1 MIMTVNSKFENKQ
14 IKKGLYIIPTP
25 IGNLGDITYRAIEIL
40 KKSDFILCEDTR
52 ISRKLMEKF
61 GVKSKLLPNHKFN
74 EKKNLS
80 QIINHLRNDKIVSL
94 ISDAGTPGIS
104 DPGAILIRQCVE
116 ERIDIYPLPGPSAV
130 STAVSIS
137 GYSEKYFFYGFFPS
151 KLKEIRNDLK
161 SLSQLDASIVFFIS
175 PKKINKIIPFLKEN
189 FSEREILICREMTKF
204 YEEYLRYKVDD
215 LKTFDENLKGEL
227 TIVISEKKKIKKDSL
242 LLSESDKNNIKGM
255 INKLSIKEIVNVIS
269 QNSRVPKKKIYNFC
283 LKIKNEV

>member
-1 MIMTVNSKFENKQ
+1 MTVNPKFENKQ
-14 IKKGLYIIPTP
+14 IKKGLYIVPTP

-104 DPGAILIRQCVE
+104 DPGAILVRHCVE

-137 GYSEKYFFYGFFPS
+137 GFSEKYFFYGFFPS
-151 KLKEIRNDLK
+151 KLKEIKNDLK

-175 PKKINKIIPFLKEN
+175 PKKINKVISFLKES

-215 LKTFDENLKGEL
+215 LKSFGENFKGEV

-242 LLSESDKNNIKGM
+242 LLSESDKNNIKEM

-269 QNSRVPKKKIYNFC
+269 QNSRVSKKKIYNFC

>member
-1 MIMTVNSKFENKQ
+1 MTVNSKFENKQ

-80 QIINHLRNDKIVSL
+80 QITNHLRNDKIVSL

-137 GYSEKYFFYGFFPS
+137 GFSEKYFFYGFFPS
-151 KLKEIRNDLK
+151 KLKEIKNDLK

-175 PKKINKIIPFLKEN
+175 PKKINKVISFLKES

-255 INKLSIKEIVNVIS
+255 INKLSVKEIVNVIS
-269 QNSRVPKKKIYNFC
+269 QNSRVPKKKN
-283 LKIKNEV
+283 L

>member
-1 MIMTVNSKFENKQ
+1 MTVNPKFQNKE

-61 GVKSKLLPNHKFN
+61 EVKSKLLPNHKFN

-80 QIINHLRNDKIVSL
+80 LIMNHLRNDKIISL

-104 DPGAILIRQCVE
+104 DPGAILVRECVE
-116 ERIDIYPLPGPSAV
+116 EKINIFPLPGPSAV
-130 STAVSIS
+130 SAAVSIS
-137 GYSEKYFFYGFFPS
+137 GFSERYFFYGFFPS
-151 KLKEIRNDLK
+151 KLKDIKNDLK
-161 SLSQLDASIVFFIS
+161 FLTQLDSSIVFFIS
-175 PKKINKIIPFLKEN
+175 PKKINKAIPFIKN
-189 FSEREILICREMTKF
+189 YFFGRDILICREMTKF

-215 LKTFDENLKGEL
+215 LKLFNENLKGEL
-227 TIVISEKKKIKKDSL
+227 TIVISEKKKIKKGSL
-242 LLSESDKNNIKGM
+242 LLSESDKSNIRKM
-255 INKLSIKEIVNVIS
+255 IKKLSIKEIVNLIS
-269 QNSRVPKKKIYNFC
+269 QNNSIPKKKIYDFC

>member
-1 MIMTVNSKFENKQ
+1 MTINPKFENKQ

-80 QIINHLRNDKIVSL
+80 LIINHLRNDKIVSL

-137 GYSEKYFFYGFFPS
+137 GFSEKYFFYGFFPT
-151 KLKEIRNDLK
+151 KLKEIKNDLK
-161 SLSQLDASIVFFIS
+161 SLSQLDVSIVFFIS
-175 PKKINKIIPFLKEN
+175 PKKINKIISFLKEN

>member
-1 MIMTVNSKFENKQ
+1 MTVNPKFENKQ

-40 KKSDFILCEDTR
+40 KKSNFILCEDTR

-80 QIINHLRNDKIVSL
+80 QIINHLKNDKIVSL

-116 ERIDIYPLPGPSAV
+116 ERINIYPLPGPSAV

-137 GYSEKYFFYGFFPS
+137 GFSEKYFFYGFFPT
-151 KLKEIRNDLK
+151 KLKEIKNDLK

-175 PKKINKIIPFLKEN
+175 PKKINKIISFLKEN

-269 QNSRVPKKKIYNFC
+269 QNSRIPKKKIYNFC

>member
-1 MIMTVNSKFENKQ
+1 MTVNPKFQNKE

-61 GVKSKLLPNHKFN
+61 DVKSKLLPNHKFN

-80 QIINHLRNDKIVSL
+80 LIMNHLRNDKIISL

-104 DPGAILIRQCVE
+104 DPGAILVRKCVE
-116 ERIDIYPLPGPSAV
+116 EKINIFPLPGPSAV

-137 GYSEKYFFYGFFPS
+137 GFSERYFFYGFFPS
-151 KLKEIRNDLK
+151 KLKDIKNDLK
-161 SLSQLDASIVFFIS
+161 FLTQLDSSIVFFIS
-175 PKKINKIIPFLKEN
+175 PKKINKVIPFIKNN
-189 FSEREILICREMTKF
+189 FSERDILICREMTKF

-215 LKTFDENLKGEL
+215 LKLFEENLKGEL
-227 TIVISEKKKIKKDSL
+227 TIVISEKKKIKKGSL
-242 LLSESDKNNIKGM
+242 LLSESDKSNIRKM
-255 INKLSIKEIVNVIS
+255 IKKLSIKEIVNLIS
-269 QNSRVPKKKIYNFC
+269 QNNSIPKKKIYDFC

>member
-1 MIMTVNSKFENKQ
+1 MTVNLKFQNKE

-61 GVKSKLLPNHKFN
+61 EVKSKLLPNHKFN

-80 QIINHLRNDKIVSL
+80 LIMNHLRNDKIISL

-104 DPGAILIRQCVE
+104 DPGAILVRECVE
-116 ERIDIYPLPGPSAV
+116 EKINIFPLPGPSAV
-130 STAVSIS
+130 SAAVSIS
-137 GYSEKYFFYGFFPS
+137 GFSERYFFYGFFPS
-151 KLKEIRNDLK
+151 KLKDIKNDFKFLT
-161 SLSQLDASIVFFIS
+161 QLDSSIVFFIS
-175 PKKINKIIPFLKEN
+175 PKKINKAIPFIKNN
-189 FSEREILICREMTKF
+189 FSERDILICREMTKF

-215 LKTFDENLKGEL
+215 LKLFNENLKGEL
-227 TIVISEKKKIKKDSL
+227 TIVISEKKKIKKGSL
-242 LLSESDKNNIKGM
+242 LLSESDKNNIRKM
-255 INKLSIKEIVNVIS
+255 IKKLSIKEIVNLIS
-269 QNSRVPKKKIYNFC
+269 QNNAVPKKKIYNFC